1 VPNPDLTVIINRAD
15 LEPVM
20 MQQATFASQAAAGRA
35 RLDGNARV
43 LDQLMSCLVPFDP
56 GFEIMPGTRV
66 AAPTAIR

>member
-1 VPNPDLTVIINRAD
+1 LTVIIDRAD